1 MIRPPNNGL
10 PDGALLIRPT
20 AKENVGRIRRSRCH
34 PATCS
39 GLPDGATLIRPTMT
53 DGATLIRPTTTTFL
67 RQ

>member
-1 MIRPPNNGL
+1 MSAMCWANLIKPPNNGL

-34 PATCS
+34 PATYS
-39 GLPDGATLIRPTMT
+39 GLPDGATLIRPT
-53 DGATLIRPTTTTFL
+53 TTTFI